1 MVPVS
6 NECCSSTAVAS
17 TARSDTTTVLDRLTS
32 SPVCGI
38 IATPFSSMVALFCR
52 PQFQAADSVLGD
64 DADLEAVTT
73 NRDADAAVNRWESVD
88 ADGVMG
94 ESVRERVWED
104 EPDHTS
110 SPLVLVLLGV
120 FFAP

>member
-1 MVPVS
+1 MVPVNS
-6 NECCSSTAVAS
+6 ECCSSTAVAS
-17 TARSDTTTVLDRLTS
+17 SARSDTTTATTVLDRLTS

-64 DADLEAVTT
+64 DADLEAVATD
-73 NRDADAAVNRWESVD
+73 READDAVNRWESVD

-94 ESVRERVWED
+94 EIAYENVYRRTNQT
-104 EPDHTS
+104 PPAH
-110 SPLVLVLLGV
+110 
-120 FFAP
+120 